1 MNIDQF
7 KALVVRENANQTYTR
22 QIMEKNIDEL
32 PAGDVLLQVMYSSL
46 NYKDA
51 LSATGNKGVTK
62 KYPHTPGIDA
72 AGVIVKGNGAD
83 FEPGDPALVTGYD
96 LGMNTSGGFGQ
107 FIRVPA
113 DWVVKLPKN
122 LTVRESMIYG
132 TAGFTAAISVSKIVD
147 HPISPDQGNILV
159 TGASGGVGS
168 IALSLLAKIGYHVVA
183 ATGKMGEKKFLFDLG
198 AREVIHRDDIK
209 DTSEKPLLS
218 GRWAGVVDTVG
229 GAFLATAL
237 KQTRQHGA
245 VTSCGNVA
253 SPTLNTTVYPFILR
267 GLTLYGIDS
276 ASFPSIPRKRIW
288 KKLSEEWK
296 LDHLDRLAKEIPLSG
311 LDHHIEL
318 ILQGK
323 LKGRVIVN
331 LTDSII
337 K

>member
-1 MNIDQF
+1 MNIDRF
-7 KALVVRENANQTYTR
+7 KALVVCETADQIVTR
-22 QIMEKNIDEL
+22 QIMEKSINEL

-51 LSATGNKGVTK
+51 LSASGNKGVTK
-62 KYPHTPGIDA
+62 HYPHTPGIDA

-83 FEPGDPALVTGYD
+83 CGPGDPALVTGYD

-122 LTVRESMIYG
+122 LTMRESMIYG
-132 TAGFTAAISVSKIVD
+132 TAGFTAALSVSKIVD
-147 HPISPDQGNILV
+147 HPVSPDQGNILV

-168 IALSLLAKIGYHVVA
+168 IALSILAKIGYHVVA
-183 ATGKMGEKKFLFDLG
+183 ATGKMGEKQFLFDLG
-198 AREVIHRDDIK
+198 ARKVIHRDDIK
-209 DTSEKPLLS
+209 DTTDRPLLS

-229 GAFLATAL
+229 GVFLATAL
-237 KQTRQHGA
+237 KETRQHGA

-253 SPTLNTTVYPFILR
+253 SPILNTTVYPFILR

-276 ASFPSIPRKRIW
+276 ASFPSKPRKQIW
-288 KKLSEEWK
+288 RKLSGEWK
-296 LDHLDRLAKEIPLSG
+296 LDHLDRLAKEITLSG

-331 LTDSII
+331 LTDNY
-337 K
+337 